1 VFRLTNPLLAV
12 AFVGCGRLNFDATP
26 GINSTD
32 SASDTGASLAVTS
45 CLQIAPT
52 CGGAKDCCEN
62 NVVPGGTF
70 LRSYDLAGDG
80 MYSATVQAFRFD
92 TFEVTVGRFRA
103 FVRAGK
109 GTQSAPPSI
118 GDGANPYVSN
128 SGWTQA
134 MTSRLPATTPLLI
147 AKLKCGANAMW
158 TDAAGAN
165 ENRAVNCVS
174 WHESMAFCA
183 WDGGFVPTEAE
194 WNFAAAG
201 GDEQRAYPWS
211 SPPASLAIDTTMASY
226 NAEMTFFDVGSKP
239 AGNARWG
246 QADLAGGLWSGQGIE
261 GSFRIRQLHALTAQ
275 PSPVAPI
282 GRCVGAVS
290 TTISPTCERER
301 EVATTKSIP
310 ASDSKILVCVAHD
323 QSNTNASRRP
333 GAVVAEVENKPR
345 LGSFPDDPRVCCE
358 GEIRL

>member
-80 MYSATVQAFRFD
+80 MYPNSMYSATVQAFRFD

-246 QADLAGGLWSGQGIE
+246 QADLAGGLWEWTRDRRIVPYPSTSCTDCATLTGGTDWAVRG
-261 GSFRIRQLHALTAQ
+261 GSLYDNQPNLRTGTRSRNNQIDPGERQQDIGLRCAR
-275 PSPVAPI
+275 PI
-282 GRCVGAVS
+282 
-290 TTISPTCERER
+290 
-301 EVATTKSIP
+301 
-310 ASDSKILVCVAHD
+310 
-323 QSNTNASRRP
+323 
-333 GAVVAEVENKPR
+333 
-345 LGSFPDDPRVCCE
+345 
-358 GEIRL
+358 